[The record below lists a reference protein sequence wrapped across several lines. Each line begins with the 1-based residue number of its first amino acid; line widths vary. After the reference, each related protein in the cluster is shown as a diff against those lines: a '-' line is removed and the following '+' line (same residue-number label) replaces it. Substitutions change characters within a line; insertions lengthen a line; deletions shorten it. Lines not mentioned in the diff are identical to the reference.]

1 MGFITGV
8 TSWTTLT
15 EYRLVEDV
23 RSNVIMADVELVHVS
38 EIDFD
43 SVVTKTEAILKFRL
57 KTVKQSAL
65 QDSVNFFFGTKVRVQ
80 LPAVFTKTFKVK
92 KPKDYLIS
100 KVGSTT
106 DVDLHTFKLSQIVG
120 STLELF
126 VENLVYDSEYDI
138 TIRKILLPDE
148 GLNL

>member
-65 QDSVNFFFGTKVRVQ
+65 
-80 LPAVFTKTFKVK
+80 
-92 KPKDYLIS
+92 
-100 KVGSTT
+100 
-106 DVDLHTFKLSQIVG
+106 
-120 STLELF
+120 
-126 VENLVYDSEYDI
+126 
-138 TIRKILLPDE
+138 
-148 GLNL
+148 